1 MAETH
6 ECKTARLLMLKAVL
20 ATVIER
26 VMQDGLQADTVLV
39 HHLLMAKVRVEDLLK
54 IRREA
59 A

>member
-1 MAETH
+1 
-6 ECKTARLLMLKAVL
+6 MLKAVL